1 MALSFAGRTGMNRIA
16 RLAMLAAAAVPGVAL
31 AAWEYNF
38 QTAVTPVAQNIERLH
53 EFILWICVA
62 IFIGVFGV
70 MFYSLIKHRK
80 SVGHQAA
87 QFHENTAVEIVWT
100 VIPFLI
106 LLFMAFPATR
116 TILAAHDTSAPDM
129 TIKVTGYQWKWNY
142 DYMQEGF
149 GYYSNLATPLAQ
161 IENRAPKNPNYLLEV
176 DNPLVVPVDTKV
188 RVLITANDVIH
199 SWWVPAFGVKQDA
212 IPGFVRDTWFRAEK
226 VGIYRGQCAELCGKE
241 HGFMPVVVEV
251 KSKDDYAKWVGEQK
265 AKSAAAAPSAD
276 QPMDMAALMTHGGQV
291 FNANCAACHQANGKG
306 VPGSFPALDGSKVVN
321 GPKADQIATVLNGR
335 PGTAMPPWSQ
345 LSDADIASVI
355 TYTRNSWSN
364 KTGEAIQPAE
374 IKSARK

>member
-1 MALSFAGRTGMNRIA
+1 MALTFAGRTGMHRV
-16 RLAMLAAAAVPGVAL
+16 RQLAALAAAVFPGAAL

-38 QTAVTPVAQNIERLH
+38 QNGVTPVAQNIERLH
-53 EFILWICVA
+53 EFIFWICCA
-62 IFIGVFGV
+62 IFVGVFGV

-80 SVGHQAA
+80 STGHQAA
-87 QFHENTAVEIVWT
+87 QFHENTLVEIVWT

-116 TILAAHDTSAPDM
+116 TILSAHDTSAPDM

-149 GYYSNLATPLAQ
+149 GYYSSLATPLAQ
-161 IENRAPKNPNYLLEV
+161 IDGREPKGPNYLLEV
-176 DNPLVVPVDTKV
+176 DHPLVVPVDTKV

-199 SWWVPAFGVKQDA
+199 SWWVPAFGIKQDA

-226 VGIYRGQCAELCGKE
+226 VGVYRGQCAELCGKE
-241 HGFMPVVVEV
+241 HAFMPVVVDV
-251 KSKDDYAKWVGEQK
+251 RSKDDYAKWLAEQK
-265 AKSAAAAPSAD
+265 SKLGAASANAD
-276 QPMDMAALMTHGGQV
+276 QPMDMAALIAHGADV
-291 FNANCAACHQANGKG
+291 FNANCAHCHQQNGKG
-306 VPGSFPALDGSKVVN
+306 VPGAFPALDGSKVVN
-321 GPKADQIATVLNGR
+321 GPKADQIAIVLNGKA
-335 PGTAMPPWSQ
+335 GTAMPSWKQ

-364 KTGEAIQPAE
+364 KTGEAIEPAE
-374 IKSARK
+374 IKAARK